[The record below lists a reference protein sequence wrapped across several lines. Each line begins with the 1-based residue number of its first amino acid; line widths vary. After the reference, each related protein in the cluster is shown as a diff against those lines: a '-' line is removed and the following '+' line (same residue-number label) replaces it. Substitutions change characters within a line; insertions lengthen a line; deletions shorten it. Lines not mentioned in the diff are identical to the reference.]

1 MKKTTKIFA
10 VMTAAACMGL
20 FPAYGN
26 GPAVLS
32 AYAAESGWTME
43 GDSQVYYDEDGY
55 LVTDSWRKNGED
67 WFYLGDPKDNFIYNL
82 EGVNSGTTYAYY
94 DMDDNCLG
102 YAQTR
107 IMETDGLEHD
117 WYIVFLDA
125 DGNIRADYLTDERC
139 HYVMDFDGN
148 VLGTC
153 SATEETF
160 SDKYEVKVQMN
171 EGEQMDLMDKVAIC
185 RQLAHW
191 YAFDHSY

>member
-67 WFYLGDPKDNFIYNL
+67 WFYLDEDGQIAVSRKIDD
-82 EGVNSGTTYAYY
+82 YY
-94 DMDDNCLG
+94 VG
-102 YAQTR
+102 
-107 IMETDGLEHD
+107 
-117 WYIVFLDA
+117 A
-125 DGNIRADYLTDERC
+125 DGKMVKNSWIELRNEEDLDSPDMPASKRGDASYRLLSGIKRLFLQHAQCLIIHGITS
-139 HYVMDFDGN
+139 YFFIPSISKS
-148 VLGTC
+148 LG
-153 SATEETF
+153 
-160 SDKYEVKVQMN
+160 
-171 EGEQMDLMDKVAIC
+171 
-185 RQLAHW
+185 
-191 YAFDHSY
+191 